1 MNNFKV
7 VKKSKKTLARIGQ
20 LQTNH
25 GLVKTPFF
33 MPDATRG
40 FVRSLAKDDL
50 EKLEIEPMVV
60 NTYHLYLYPGQKIIK
75 KSGGIHD
82 FMN

>member
-1 MNNFKV
+1 MFKIL
-7 VKKSKKTLARIGQ
+7 KKSKKTKARIG
-20 LQTNH
+20 TFETGH
-25 GLVKTPFF
+25 GKLETPFF

-40 FVRSLAKDDL
+40 FVRSLSNNDL
-50 EKLEIEPMVV
+50 DKVGIRPMVV
-60 NTYHLYLYPGQKIIK
+60 NTYHLFLQPGQKIIK